1 MFDRRSSTVLFSAA
15 MMCAAIVPFSAS
27 AAGAPVT
34 ETRHV
39 AVRSSDLDLATQPG
53 QAVLRL
59 RIDQAV
65 QRICGSHP
73 RTTWEVEDYANC
85 SKEARAD
92 ATAQFDA
99 VVAAAMNSRKM
110 AADPASGAPVR

>member
-1 MFDRRSSTVLFSAA
+1 MFDHRSGIVLFSAA
-15 MMCAAIVPFSAS
+15 LMFAAIVPSAAS
-27 AAGAPVT
+27 AAPAA

-39 AVRSSDLDLATQPG
+39 AVRSGDLDLATQSG

-73 RTTWEVEDYANC
+73 RTTWDAENYANC
-85 SKEARAD
+85 SSAARAD
-92 ATAQFDA
+92 AASQFDA
-99 VVAAAMNSRKM
+99 VVAAAMNNRKM
-110 AADPASGAPVR
+110 ASDPDKAAPVR